1 MGERG
6 TLQGPAGCAAAGAGA
21 GGGGGAGA
29 GAVGGGGRAEAGPAP
44 PAGGRAD
51 LPRDP
56 LEAVARAVPLGGRL
70 SFRLV
75 CRRWAAAG
83 AAVAPAAKEQGL
95 PAGKVTRMRGP
106 DATASVARANMLLG
120 VLDGPALERLKS
132 RLCSV
137 TAKGRHLKVL
147 QCARTH
153 GCP

>member
-1 MGERG
+1 MESVA
-6 TLQGPAGCAAAGAGA
+6 PEA
-21 GGGGGAGA
+21 GGGGSAD
-29 GAVGGGGRAEAGPAP
+29 RSL
-44 PAGGRAD
+44 AD
-51 LPRDP
+51 LP
-56 LEAVARAVPLGGRL
+56 LELLERVARAVPAGDRL
-70 SFRLV
+70 CFRLA
-75 CRRWAAAG
+75 CRSWAAAG
-83 AAVAPAAKEQGL
+83 VGVAAAAPGERPLG
-95 PAGKVTRMRGP
+95 PGKVTRMRGP